1 MWLVIQMCSTP
12 CKLDPQMQMVSKQTY
27 LCRRWDEAGRGWE
40 SGGSQ
45 FLPDP
50 EGGDSW
56 VGGSG
61 TPLYGVDPGVLSA
74 LRGLSKAARQKRP
87 CPLDVTVTMHCIKL
101 VSLAWFSPNW

>member
-1 MWLVIQMCSTP
+1 MSDVAGQIGVRNAMQITST
-12 CKLDPQMQMVSKQTY
+12 LQVVSRQTD
-27 LCRRWDEAGRGWE
+27 LCRRWDEGRGWE

-74 LRGLSKAARQKRP
+74 LRGLSKAARQRKPR
-87 CPLDVTVTMHCIKL
+87 PLDVTVTTYCIKDMY
-101 VSLAWFSPNW
+101 LAWF